1 MNTTVKRYIIS
12 IIRLFLSTFLTSL
25 ALQIQ
30 MIWDIDQKVLTSL
43 FLWALLT
50 SVTTVAKYIQEK
62 KLIKKFINMIVK

>member
-62 KLIKKFINMIVK
+62 KLIKKFINS